1 MSADLSQAEIY
12 ILLCPRAEA
21 EQEIVRMV
29 EKALGGYSLPPLAP
43 SRAPGIPGTTSGD
56 DWLTLASLAA
66 IADRVRR
73 EGLLVL
79 PGLLEQYSL
88 PLPLV
93 RALLAVSDGE
103 DPRDIACRYLGALE
117 EAGATESGA
126 PCLVPGLYGCLMIA
140 HGFEGLVLRIF
151 FEKKLGVGLDAAGQ
165 E

>member
-73 EGLLVL
+73 EGLLV
-79 PGLLEQYSL
+79 PSRW
-88 PLPLV
+88 P
-93 RALLAVSDGE
+93 
-103 DPRDIACRYLGALE
+103 
-117 EAGATESGA
+117 A
-126 PCLVPGLYGCLMIA
+126 PCSPSVTGRTRGTSP
-140 HGFEGLVLRIF
+140 
-151 FEKKLGVGLDAAGQ
+151 AAISGRWRKPARRKAGRPAWSPASTGA
-165 E
+165 